1 MLIKPKERI
10 GIVGRTGSGKST
22 LCLCLLRIIEA
33 TSGKIL
39 IDDVDI
45 SKVGL
50 SLLRR
55 IITIIPQDPT
65 LIEGTLREN
74 LDPLGSFDDQS
85 MIDILKSIG
94 MDYILKENG
103 LNFVIKENGDN
114 LSAGERQLVCI
125 ARAMIRKNKII
136 IMDEITSNIDYDTEV
151 LIQKAILTTLKDNT
165 VITIA
170 HRIKTILD
178 YDRILV
184 FDQGSIVEQ
193 GSPKDLIEQKGQ
205 FFNLFSHS
213 MI

>member
-1 MLIKPKERI
+1 
-10 GIVGRTGSGKST
+10 
-22 LCLCLLRIIEA
+22 
-33 TSGKIL
+33 
-39 IDDVDI
+39 
-45 SKVGL
+45 
-50 SLLRR
+50 
-55 IITIIPQDPT
+55 
-65 LIEGTLREN
+65 
-74 LDPLGSFDDQS
+74 
-85 MIDILKSIG
+85 

-114 LSAGERQLVCI
+114 LSAGERQLICI